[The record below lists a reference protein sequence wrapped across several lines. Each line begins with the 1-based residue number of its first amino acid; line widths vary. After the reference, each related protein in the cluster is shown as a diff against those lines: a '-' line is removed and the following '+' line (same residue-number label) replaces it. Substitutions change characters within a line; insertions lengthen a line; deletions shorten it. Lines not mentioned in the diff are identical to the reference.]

1 MVFHSRMLKSMIGAV
16 LLTVIFG
23 QVVFAQS
30 SLVSKAK
37 LQSVDIYNR
46 GATLHHTVQKVSV
59 PQGNSSLV
67 IAQLAKQVNTSSIR
81 VKTSQ
86 PNVVV
91 ESISFEKSYLS
102 DEKSGSPQYRELK
115 AQMEKE
121 NRKWEELKNE
131 RKGEEGVLSLLDEN
145 KKIGGNTGASPT
157 KISEMINYYRSEY
170 KKISANVDALRK
182 VEEKQA
188 EKVKSIE
195 KQLGQLG
202 SEESETGQLFL
213 KVYAPQAAEVD
224 FEVFYFT
231 NLVHW
236 NPFYELRAQSL
247 DQPLQLSY
255 KTNVS
260 QQTGIDWEQVQLK
273 FSSTQPNQNNNA
285 PVLNPWRLRYR
296 EMQLAEAAPRMVGK
310 AAVSLKAYSN
320 ADNQVVEE
328 VAMADAA
335 VVENQLSN
343 SFLVSKPYNIYTGS
357 QAQAVELKEYQLL
370 AAYTYYTAPKYDATA
385 YLIAKITDWEQYNL
399 LPGNANLLIDNNYA
413 GTSYINPNTTQ
424 DTLTLSLGRD
434 DRIQIN
440 RKMIEEEG
448 SATKFLGKTKKREYT
463 YEITVR
469 NTTNESI
476 ALEVVDQYP
485 ISNEKDMEIQLLET
499 SGAVID
505 KKEGRLT
512 WNLNLAGKETK
523 VLKMSYSVSYPKEQI
538 VDGL

>member
-1 MVFHSRMLKSMIGAV
+1 MVFHSRMLKSMLGAV

-23 QVVFAQS
+23 HVAFAQS

-255 KTNVS
+255 KANVS

-357 QAQAVELKEYQLL
+357 QPQAVELKEYQLP

-469 NTTNESI
+469 NTTNEFI

-523 VLKMSYSVSYPKEQI
+523 VLKLSYSVSYPKEQI